1 MSFLEDAEGGWLSL
15 VCDGEYDS
23 PSSCLQRTGIDGL
36 NVAFLLVLLLLSLVN
51 IIKGDSAS
59 RHNTRTTFFFVV
71 SLFCVLASFAHF
83 GFGLWLLLDGNGGHK
98 HWNLIV
104 YPVRGLIWIA
114 VAISCNF
121 QSTKFTRALILIW
134 WVSFSL
140 LVSMFNVKTLVH
152 THSLQILD
160 GASWLVNLLLL
171 ISAGKI
177 LASLFS
183 HQAPN
188 KSLHEPLLKGTVE
201 GITNRFSPISLF
213 TFSWIDPLLRLG
225 YSRPLVLDDVPELGD
240 EDGAET
246 AYQSFIREW
255 EKQRDTKPNSRNLT
269 LGALT
274 TSYWKDML
282 VIGAYAFIRSAAV
295 SASPLLLNAV
305 VQYSGLYDRSLVAGI
320 SLVGCLTLVKVS
332 ESLSQRYWFF
342 HARRVG
348 MRMRSAVMA
357 AVFQKQLRLSSLARR
372 NHSAGEIVNYVAVDA
387 YRLGEFPWWFHTGWT
402 SPLQLLFAIAILFAY
417 ARWATIPGLVPVAFA
432 IFLNF
437 PYAKLMQNCQTCF
450 MDAQD
455 ERLRAMSEILNSI
468 KIIKLQVWEEKFKN
482 LIGTLRASEFKWLSS
497 VQFNKTYNTVLYW
510 MSPTFVSAAIIAGCA
525 MFAGTPLNAATI
537 FTILSTMRV
546 MAEPVR
552 MLPEAIC
559 ILIQVKVSLDRLDR
573 FLIDDELELIARDD
587 GQISDSSV
595 EINEGT
601 FSWEPDAHTPTLRGI
616 SLAVRRGE
624 KIAVCGAVGAGKS
637 SLLQAILGEMPRLS
651 GSVKLYGSVA
661 YVAQIAWIQ
670 SGTVRDNV
678 LFGKEMD
685 KSKYE
690 KAIKSC
696 ALDKDIE
703 NFAHGDLTEIG
714 ERGLNLSGGQKQR
727 IQLARAVY
735 NDADVYLLDDPFS
748 AVDAHT
754 AATLFNDCVMT
765 ALKKKTVILVTH
777 QVEFL
782 SDIDRVLVMEGG
794 KVTQCGSYYELLK
807 AGMAFEMLVTAHKE
821 AMTVLNP
828 TTCRWSKEVE
838 KPNLCDSQI
847 GRLQVTQENCEG
859 DIPDKEVPKMQLTQ
873 DEEKEIG
880 DLGLKPYLDYLRVS
894 RGHLSFL
901 LVILSQGTFV
911 VLQILSTYW
920 LATAVTVPSISHG
933 VLVGVFSGISVCSG
947 VFAYLRSLFTTILG
961 LEASKAFFSGFV
973 DSIFRA
979 PMSFFDSTPVGRI
992 FTRASSD
999 MSMMDFDIPY
1009 ALTFALAAWIE
1020 VIAFSIL
1027 MSIVTWQLLIVVIP
1041 AILIT
1046 LRLQNYYLASS
1057 RELIRING
1065 TTKAP
1070 VMNYAAETT
1079 FGAVTIRAFFEMERF
1094 IKKNLQLIDR
1104 DAKLFFYTN
1113 GAMEWVL
1120 LRVEALQNA
1129 IVFAATLLLVVLPS
1143 GTVTAELAGLS
1154 LSYALAITGTQSFAT
1169 RWCSNLANYIISV
1182 ERIKQF
1188 MNLPTEAPYIVD
1200 DNRPP
1205 STWPE
1210 NGKIELQDL
1219 KIRYRPNAPL
1229 VLKGI
1234 TCSLEAGHRI
1244 GVVGRTGSGKTTLIS
1259 ALLRLVE
1266 PVGGRILIDGL
1277 DICSMGL
1284 WDLRSKLSIIPQ
1296 EPTLFR
1302 GTVRSNLDPL
1312 GLYSDLEIW
1321 EALRKCQL
1329 FTTIRSLPHQL
1340 DTSVRDE
1347 GENWSAGQRQLFC
1360 LGRVLLKRNKIL
1372 VLDEATA
1379 SIDSAT
1385 DAILQRVI
1393 RQEFSDC
1400 TVITVAHR
1408 VPTVTDSD
1416 MVMVLSFGELL
1427 EYDKPEKLMETNS
1440 SFAKLVA
1447 EYWSNCS
1454 RENSS
1459 NNLSEPQ

>member
-1 MSFLEDAEGGWLSL
+1 MGFLEDAEGGWLSL
-15 VCDGEYDS
+15 VCDGQYDS

-59 RHNTRTTFFFVV
+59 RHHTRTTFFFVV

-114 VAISCNF
+114 IAISCNF
-121 QSTKFTRALILIW
+121 QSKKFTRALILIW

-188 KSLHEPLLKGTVE
+188 KSLQEPLLKGTVE
-201 GITNRFSPISLF
+201 GITNRFSPISRF

-225 YSRPLVLDDVPELGD
+225 YSRPLVLDDVPELGA

-255 EKQRDTKPNSRNLT
+255 EKQRETRPNSKNLT
-269 LGALT
+269 LGALS

-282 VIGAYAFIRSAAV
+282 VIGAYAFIRAAAV

-305 VQYSGLYDRSLVAGI
+305 VQYSGLHDRSLVAGI
-320 SLVGCLTLVKVS
+320 SLVGCLTLVKVL

-525 MFAGTPLNAATI
+525 MFEGTPLNAATI

-601 FSWEPDAHTPTLRGI
+601 FSWDPDAHTPTLRGI

-678 LFGKEMD
+678 LFGKEMN

-754 AATLFNDCVMT
+754 AATLFNASSIFSASTLYFASIFHSFPFFFFSSIFISPIHSASNLSFPFLPDCVMT

-828 TTCRWSKEVE
+828 TTCRWSKGVE
-838 KPNLCDSQI
+838 NPNLCDSQI
-847 GRLQVTQENCEG
+847 GRLQVTQENCES
-859 DIPDKEVPKMQLTQ
+859 DIPDKEVPKVQLTQ

-880 DLGLKPYLDYLRVS
+880 DMGLKPYLDYLR
-894 RGHLSFL
+894 
-901 LVILSQGTFV
+901 
-911 VLQILSTYW
+911 
-920 LATAVTVPSISHG
+920 
-933 VLVGVFSGISVCSG
+933 
-947 VFAYLRSLFTTILG
+947 
-961 LEASKAFFSGFV
+961 
-973 DSIFRA
+973 
-979 PMSFFDSTPVGRI
+979 
-992 FTRASSD
+992 ASSD
-999 MSMMDFDIPY
+999 MSMLDFDIPY
-1009 ALTFALAAWIE
+1009 ALTFALSAWIE

-1046 LRLQNYYLASS
+1046 LRLQSYYLASS

-1094 IKKNLQLIDR
+1094 IKKNLQLIDK

-1182 ERIKQF
+1182 ERIQQF

-1210 NGKIELQDL
+1210 NGKIELRDL

-1312 GLYSDLEIW
+1312 GLYSDIEIW

-1385 DAILQRVI
+1385 DATLQRVI

-1459 NNLSEPQ
+1459 NNLSDF